1 MIMAGDL
8 RKQVT
13 FELDGNI
20 YIVVDFQ
27 HVKPGKGAAFVRVKM
42 KNIVTGQVLE
52 RNFNP
57 SDKFQV
63 AVIERREMQYLYND
77 GELYYFMDT
86 ENFEQIPLNKSQ
98 VEDAI
103 KYITENMNVTIQFYK
118 GNAFS
123 VTPPNFVELT
133 IVECEPGIQGDSSRS
148 GNKPAKVETGLTVL
162 VPLFVNN
169 GEKIRIDTRDGSY
182 MERIK

>member
-86 ENFEQIPLNKSQ
+86 ETFEQIPLNKDQ

-118 GNAFS
+118 GSAFS
-123 VTPPNFVELT
+123 VTPPNFVELN

-148 GNKPAKVETGLTVL
+148 GTKPAVLETGLTVL

-169 GEKIRIDTRDGSY
+169 G
-182 MERIK
+182 